1 MKPSRPVF
9 VFSIGL
15 ASVFLAPF
23 AGAPISD
30 APLAS
35 LTASLI
41 AMIAGVIAWGMGG
54 KAVNEMSRD
63 DHRSS
68 DVLLA
73 KVGYGLGVG
82 GTLLGLT
89 IALVTLLTAS

>member
-54 KAVNEMSRD
+54 KAVNEMSRG